1 MRCRS
6 NWVSRSDLPVFQL
19 FHTCRSAGLPEPPAA
34 FIMGSMRHR
43 LFILLLAGLLILATA
58 ALQNTAQA
66 TPFAGGRV
74 LGDIPLWELRAAIP
88 FGIFTAGFFVAVA
101 GMGAQLLHSGLIL
114 AGRSRGCCGRFT
126 GRMAVAALWCG
137 WPFMACCLGA
147 LLYIVP
153 AYFIPGSSV
162 QPNHQEELLPLLH
175 YQLYGSIAAMVLCR
189 LLEGFFPSR
198 RWVGGVGMLLTVLVL
213 CSSELLWGSG
223 HGCFLLIALVSMA
236 ATSMMCSGRGIRYA
250 GLLLQGAAA
259 VAFGIL
265 LQARDAAGVFPTGR
279 ADFVCYGISLALLI
293 GLACFKMTELKRR
306 HDA

>member
-1 MRCRS
+1 
-6 NWVSRSDLPVFQL
+6 
-19 FHTCRSAGLPEPPAA
+19 
-34 FIMGSMRHR
+34 MGNMRHR
-43 LFILLLAGLLILATA
+43 LFILLLAGILILATA

-88 FGIFTAGFFVAVA
+88 FGIFAAGFYVAMA
-101 GMGAQLLHSGLIL
+101 GMGAQLLRSGLML

-126 GRMAVAALWCG
+126 GHMAVAALWCG
-137 WPFMACCLGA
+137 WPFMACCMGA

-153 AYFIPGSSV
+153 TYFIPWASA
-162 QPNHQEELLPLLH
+162 QPHHQEVLRPLLH

-189 LLEGFFPSR
+189 ILEVIFPAR
-198 RWVGGVGMLLTVLVL
+198 RWVGGIGLLLTAMVL
-213 CSSELLWGSG
+213 CSSELLWGGG
-223 HGCFLLIALVSMA
+223 HGCFLLIALISMA
-236 ATSMMCSGRGIRYA
+236 ATSMICSGRRIRYV
-250 GLLLQGAAA
+250 GLLLQVAAA

-293 GLACFKMTELKRR
+293 CLVCFKMAELKQRCN
-306 HDA
+306 A

>member
-6 NWVSRSDLPVFQL
+6 NWVSRSDLPFLQL
-19 FHTCRSAGLPEPPAA
+19 FYSCRSAGLPEPPAA

-74 LGDIPLWELRAAIP
+74 LGDIPLWDLRAAIP

-101 GMGAQLLHSGLIL
+101 GMGAQLLRSGAIL

-137 WPFMACCLGA
+137 WPFMACCMGA
-147 LLYIVP
+147 L
-153 AYFIPGSSV
+153 
-162 QPNHQEELLPLLH
+162 LLPLLH